1 MDPVIIKKRPTRT
14 LLWLVLSLLLGV
26 LAGIVAIPVLFRILP
41 SDASRTRTILKTIRA
56 QDETLSNACFLGSS
70 IVMNGINT
78 RMLSSPKLTVLNFS
92 SPGQKLM
99 ESSLILSQ
107 TPDSF
112 HTVIVGASATSLCT
126 TETDIPDHKI
136 TSYMMY
142 GYILPEPYLELA
154 QSMQADTLL
163 EAARNP
169 YLKNVIHGRW
179 IVKSGLNVWV
189 RNLLRKDLD
198 LKRSQKDMFYPS
210 PYKSKVDNEA
220 LQLLLRRYCRES
232 RKKSDSTITR
242 ESKLMLKYMAGQIE
256 ERGGR
261 LILVILPEH
270 PAKRQATEPE
280 YYSHFQEQLRQLQKE
295 FPVEIINCID
305 LLTREHFI
313 DHIHPDHVGA
323 ELLTSEVASYLKQT
337 QPVASKNGKSTM
349 QL

>member
-1 MDPVIIKKRPTRT
+1 MHPTKKTGSQRT
-14 LLWLVLSLLLGV
+14 LHWLVFSLLLGII
-26 LAGIVAIPVLFRILP
+26 AGIVAIPVLFGILP
-41 SDASRTRTILKTIRA
+41 SDTSRARTILKTIRVK
-56 QDETLSNACFLGSS
+56 EGTTSNACFLGSS

-78 RMLSSPKLTVLNFS
+78 RLLSSPKLTVLNFS

-107 TPDSF
+107 TSDNF
-112 HTVIVGASATSLCT
+112 HTIIVGASSTSLCT

-142 GYILPEPYLELA
+142 GYAMPKSYLELA
-154 QSMQADTLL
+154 QSIQADTLL

-179 IVKSGLNVWV
+179 IVKDGLNVWV

-198 LKRSQKDMFYPS
+198 LERSRKDMFYPS
-210 PYKSKVDNEA
+210 PYTTKVGSEA
-220 LQLLLRRYCRES
+220 LQLLLERYCSDS
-232 RKKSDSTITR
+232 RQASESTITL
-242 ESKLMLKYMAGQIE
+242 ESKLMLEYMAGQATK
-256 ERGGR
+256 RGGR

-270 PAKRQATEPE
+270 PVIRQATEPE
-280 YYSHFQEQLRQLQKE
+280 YYSHFQEQLRQLQE
-295 FPVEIINCID
+295 NLPLETINCID

-313 DHIHPDHVGA
+313 DHIHPDYAGA
-323 ELLTSEVASYLKQT
+323 QLLTAEVAKHLNQMH
-337 QPVASKNGKSTM
+337 PVACKNGKSTV